1 MKFTTRTF
9 FAGLAAGLAGLAVS
23 AVSLTTFTAGTP
35 IRAADVNA
43 NFEALRAAM
52 PVSFV
57 HKATAANSV
66 ALDPN
71 ITCIDSPSTNAKTNV
86 IIQVTQNYGSSL
98 VYNKEPIGVYYRTGS
113 SKWCIFNQAP
123 PAGAATAMPL
133 NAEFNVTVTTP

>member
-9 FAGLAAGLAGLAVS
+9 FAGLAAGLAGIAVG

-57 HKATAANSV
+57 HKAIASTIT

-71 ITCIDSPSTNAKTNV
+71 VSCIDNPATNAKPNL
-86 IIQVTQNYGSSL
+86 IIQITQNYGTSL
-98 VYNKEPIGVYYRTGS
+98 VYNNNSVGVYYRTAS
-113 SKWCIFNQAP
+113 SRWCVFNQGP
-123 PAGAATAMPL
+123 SATAMPL
-133 NAEFNVTVTTP
+133 NADFNVTVTNP